1 MISEIETRRSVR
13 KFTNRAV
20 AREILEQIVAAGL
33 CAPSSKNRQPWKF
46 VVATGN
52 AKRDALSAMERGLE
66 REKREPFLPESARN
80 LADAEHTLKVMRE
93 ASAVIFVVNALG
105 AELSRALTV
114 DERIYEIC
122 NAQSIGAAVQ
132 NMSLAAVELGL
143 GSLWVCNTFFA
154 QRELNE
160 WLNTDG
166 ELFAALAVGYAAESP
181 SPRPRKPQSETVEWK
196 L

>member
-1 MISEIETRRSVR
+1 MIAEIEKRRSIR
-13 KFTNRAV
+13 KFGG
-20 AREILEQIVAAGL
+20 REVPREMLEQIVAAGL

-46 VVATGN
+46 VVTTGN
-52 AKRDALSAMERGLE
+52 AKQEALSVMERGLK
-66 REKREPFLPESARN
+66 REKHEPFLPESADN
-80 LADAEHTLKVMRE
+80 LADAEHTLKVMRQ
-93 ASAVIFVVNALG
+93 ASAVIFVVNILG

-114 DERIYEIC
+114 DERVYEIC
-122 NAQSIGAAVQ
+122 NAQSIGAAIQ

-154 QRELNE
+154 QQELNE

-181 SPRPRKPQSETVEWK
+181 QPRPRKPVSETVEWIN
-196 L
+196 

>member
-1 MISEIETRRSVR
+1 MIAEIEKRRSIR
-13 KFTNRAV
+13 KFEG
-20 AREILEQIVAAGL
+20 REVPRKILEQIVSAGL

-46 VVATGN
+46 VVTTGN
-52 AKRDALSAMERGLE
+52 AKQEALSAMERGLE
-66 REKREPFLPESARN
+66 REKREPFLPESAGN

-143 GSLWVCNTFFA
+143 GNLWVCNTFFA